1 MTARP
6 APADPPDRM
15 PYARPGL
22 TLLVACGAAFIAFL
36 GVSVVYIAFPELP
49 KSFPGSSLSS
59 LSWVV
64 SGYTVVFAAAL
75 APVGKMADVIGLR
88 TLFLLSVTGFT
99 AASLLCALAPTAE
112 LLIACCALQGLFAAG
127 MIPSSLGLLLASRPP
142 QQRPKAIGL
151 WGASSSAAA
160 AVGPPLGGF
169 LVHSFDW
176 TGVFLVNVP
185 LGAALLLTAWRV
197 LPKLRTERGGLPD
210 LIGMLALMLGVGSLV
225 AGLTKGSTWGWGSAA
240 FVGTTLGGAL
250 LLALA
255 VLRSRRHRVPALELT
270 LLHTRKFAV
279 ANATFVL
286 FGAAMYCWLIAAP
299 LFTTEIWHY
308 SPLAAGLAL
317 TPGAVLSVAASVLAG
332 RMPRKHQRTVVV
344 AGALMVAVQC
354 GIWAVALRTQ
364 PDYLLVWLPAN
375 LIGGVGIGAVMTTL
389 SSAAA
394 GALPPQRFAAGA
406 GLAMTSRQVGAAL
419 GTGAFAALT
428 AALGGPQLGSFRQV
442 FLVCT
447 VLSALAGVVALWLT
461 DPATQPAAEPSA
473 PARPLSEVRGESR

>member
-1 MTARP
+1 MTDRL
-6 APADPPDRM
+6 APADLPDR
-15 PYARPGL
+15 PVYARPGL
-22 TLLVACGAAFIAFL
+22 TLLAACGAAFIAFL

-75 APVGKMADVIGLR
+75 APIGKMADVIGLR
-88 TLFLLSVTGFT
+88 TLFLVSVTGFT

-112 LLIACCALQGLFAAG
+112 LLIAFCALQGLFAAG
-127 MIPSSLGLLLASRPP
+127 MIPSSLGLLLASRSP

-176 TGVFLVNVP
+176 SGVFLVNVP
-185 LGAALLLTAWRV
+185 LGALLLILAWRV
-197 LPKLRTERGGLPD
+197 LPRVPSERGGVPD
-210 LIGMLALMLGVGSLV
+210 MIGMLALMLGVGGLV

-240 FVGTTLGGAL
+240 FLGTTLGGAL
-250 LLALA
+250 LLGLA
-255 VLRSRRHRVPALELT
+255 VLRSRRHRVPALQLT
-270 LLHTRKFAV
+270 LLRTRKFAV

-286 FGAAMYCWLIAAP
+286 FGASMYCWLIAAP

-308 SPLAAGLAL
+308 SPLSAGLAL

-332 RMPRKHQRTVVV
+332 RMPRKYQRAVVV

-354 GIWAVALRTQ
+354 GIWALALRST
-364 PDYLLVWLPAN
+364 PDYLVVWMPAN
-375 LIGGVGIGAVMTTL
+375 VIGGVGIGAVMTTL

-394 GALPPQRFAAGA
+394 GALPPQQFAAGS
-406 GLAMTSRQVGAAL
+406 GMAMTSRQVGAAL

-428 AALGGPQLGSFRQV
+428 AALGGPGLGAFRLV

-447 VLSALAGVVALWLT
+447 VLSALAGVIALWLT
-461 DPATQPAAEPSA
+461 DPAERTATAPAAPV
-473 PARPLSEVRGESR
+473 PVPEVQGESR